1 MKIQIL
7 ALLVG
12 AALIGSGA
20 EAGNARV
27 PTSTLDPRLQNQSR
41 AEVKWAKTIC
51 REEGR
56 YIGWPTVCRLQNG
69 ELLAVFSGDRDEHVC
84 PYGKVQLIR
93 SKDDGETW
101 SEPVTIANGI
111 LDDRDA
117 GVVQLPNGEV
127 AVTWFTSIAYASPGI
142 LKRHPEYG
150 RHHGKIPPEMVQ
162 EHLGYYLIRSSDNGA
177 TWSKP
182 EKLANC
188 DQTPHGPI
196 VLKDGSLLQIGRR
209 TKTDVNAAGRN
220 TFDKTVISVSRSTDN
235 GHTWNYLC
243 PEIAT
248 EKGEGDRPAMFHEP
262 HVAELADGSLV
273 GMVRYHGSE
282 GENAQPGNGYMRITF
297 SKDQGR
303 TWTPM
308 TATPLL
314 GLPPHL
320 LTLPDGK
327 LLCVYGRRLAKPGFG
342 EFACLSDDGGRTW
355 DVANEILLM
364 PAENGDLGYPA
375 SCLLPN
381 GDILTVYYQKSGAKT
396 VLMATKWRVVK

>member
-1 MKIQIL
+1 MKTHFL

-12 AALIGSGA
+12 ATLVGFGA
-20 EAGNARV
+20 ETQASR
-27 PTSTLDPRLQNQSR
+27 PQTSALDSRLANQAR

-51 REEGR
+51 SEEGR
-56 YIGWPTVCRLQNG
+56 YLGWPTVCRLKNG
-69 ELLAVFSGDRDEHVC
+69 DLITVFSGDRDGHVC

-101 SEPVTIANGI
+101 SAPVTIANGI

-117 GVVQLPNGEV
+117 GVVQLPDGEV
-127 AVTWFTSIAYASPGI
+127 IVTWFTSIAYTSQG
-142 LKRHPEYG
+142 LVKRHPEYG
-150 RHHGKIPPEMVQ
+150 RHHGKIPPEMVKAN
-162 EHLGYYLIRSSDNGA
+162 LGYYLIRSKDNGA
-177 TWSKP
+177 TWSSP
-182 EKLANC
+182 EKLVNC

-209 TKTDVNAAGRN
+209 TKKDANAASRD
-220 TFDKTVISVSRSTDN
+220 TFDKTIITVSRSTDN
-235 GHTWNYLC
+235 GHTWSYLC
-243 PEIAT
+243 PEIAS
-248 EKGEGDRPAMFHEP
+248 EKGENDRPSMFHEP

-273 GMVRYHGSE
+273 GMIRYHGAE
-282 GENAQPGNGYMRITF
+282 GEGAYPGNGYMRITF
-297 SKDQGR
+297 SKDGGH

-320 LTLPDGK
+320 LPLPDGK
-327 LLCVYGRRLAKPGFG
+327 LVCVYGRRLSKPGYG
-342 EFACLSDDGGRTW
+342 EFACLSDDGGKSW

-364 PAENGDLGYPA
+364 PAQNGDLGYPA

-381 GDILTVYYQKSGAKT
+381 GDILTVYYQKSGPQT